1 METNAWITLS
11 GRQTIDGE
19 QDSYELSTAG
29 RYLKRDG
36 RFYVSYEGS
45 EITGYD
51 DSKTTLK
58 IQPDHVSM
66 IRFDK
71 KGSASQ
77 MVFEENKQYTGIYK
91 TPFGNMSIDVYTNEM
106 RVDVSDEGGEI
117 ELDYSI
123 CMNHSEPV
131 RNNLRVYIRKVENS

>member
-1 METNAWITLS
+1 
-11 GRQTIDGE
+11 
-19 QDSYELSTAG
+19 
-29 RYLKRDG
+29 
-36 RFYVSYEGS
+36 
-45 EITGYD
+45 
-51 DSKTTLK
+51 
-58 IQPDHVSM
+58 
-66 IRFDK
+66 
-71 KGSASQ
+71 